1 MKRLLIAILLLAS
14 CHRPIEV
21 EKVAVREEYRA
32 LSEWEVLELALILT
46 ESKGNPDA
54 VGKTNDRGALQITP
68 VFVAEANRISGR
80 GYTHDDAFSVE
91 KSLEMFSVVQSH
103 HNPDSSIDR
112 AISLHNKGAAYS
124 ARVKRNM
131 EIVRRME
138 AARKAVVDAYGN

>member
-1 MKRLLIAILLLAS
+1 MKRLFLAILLLGACS
-14 CHRPIEV
+14 RPIEV
-21 EKVAVREEYRA
+21 EKVLVREEYRA
-32 LSEWEVLELALILT
+32 LTEWEVLELALILT

-54 VGKTNDRGALQITP
+54 VGKTNDKGALQITP
-68 VFVAEANRISGR
+68 VFVAEANRISGK

-91 KSLEMFSVVQSH
+91 KSLEMFSIVQAR

-112 AISLHNKGAAYS
+112 AISLHNKGAAYA

-138 AARKAVVDAYGN
+138 AARKAIVNQTK